1 MSVLN
6 SSCIGDQFPQNSEV
20 HSDQDPDP
28 EKVTEIIH
36 QKNESLIIHEAS
48 QHGHEQQHLAM
59 DQTQSPKGNCDAPPA
74 MIGSSSSPDVEEF
87 NHDTDS
93 VMIGVVF
100 DESDLDTDTD
110 NTKLQLYSDIDV
122 AVDSSDALLET
133 ALIAN
138 VKNSP
143 AKVKRKSKLLR
154 EPSRLSLEDR
164 IKCIR
169 MCSRYSSYADAQKA
183 WRQTYNSEP
192 PCTKTFSTL
201 DKKFQKTGSV
211 ADLTRSGRPK
221 TTRTEAVIARVEEA
235 VTKDP
240 SKSIRALAKDLGI
253 NQASVHRIKKGTSI
267 SKVEVHIII
276 VR

>member
-6 SSCIGDQFPQNSEV
+6 SSCIGDQFPQNIQIRS
-20 HSDQDPDP
+20 DPDP
-28 EKVTEIIH
+28 EKVTQIIH
-36 QKNESLIIHEAS
+36 LKKESLVINESSHHDHDL
-48 QHGHEQQHLAM
+48 QHSTV
-59 DQTQSPKGNCDAPPA
+59 DPTQSSEENPDNPT
-74 MIGSSSSPDVEEF
+74 MIGASSSPDVEEF

-110 NTKLQLYSDIDV
+110 NTKLQLYSDVDV
-122 AVDSSDALLET
+122 AVDSSNALLET
-133 ALIAN
+133 AILAN

-143 AKVKRKSKLLR
+143 AKAKRKSKLLR

-183 WRQTYNSEP
+183 WRQTFNTEP
-192 PCTKTFSTL
+192 PCTKTFSML

-253 NQASVHRIKKGTSI
+253 NQASVHRIKKGI
-267 SKVEVHIII
+267 YLYFQNKIY
-276 VR
+276 